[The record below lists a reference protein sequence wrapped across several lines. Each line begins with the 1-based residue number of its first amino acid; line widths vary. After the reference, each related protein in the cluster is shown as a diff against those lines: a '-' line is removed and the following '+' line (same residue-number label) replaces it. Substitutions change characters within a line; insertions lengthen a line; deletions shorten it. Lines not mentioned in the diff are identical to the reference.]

1 MSLWQRIAAQF
12 GNPRGIAGQIAGF
25 IMAHRQSN
33 IERSEWAVSLLDLKP
48 TDRVLEIGFGPGV
61 TIQMMSGIVSDGLI
75 LGLDHSAVMVRQ
87 ASRRNRESIS
97 SGRVRLLHGSLS
109 DFPPDE
115 GPFNRIL
122 DINTFQFWKDPVDAL
137 KSLKAQLCPGGV
149 IAIVHQPRKPGAED
163 DDTARAGKKCAE
175 LLREAGYQEVTI
187 EQKRMKPVS
196 ATCVLG
202 KAP

>member
-1 MSLWQRIAAQF
+1 MRLWQRIAAQF

-137 KSLKAQLCPGGV
+137 KSLKPQLCPGGV

>member
-1 MSLWQRIAAQF
+1 MSLWQRIASQF
-12 GNPRGIAGQIAGF
+12 GNPRGIPGQIAGF

-33 IERSEWAVSLLDLKP
+33 IERSDWAVSLLDLKP
-48 TDRVLEIGFGPGV
+48 SDRVLEIGFGPGV
-61 TIQMMSGIVSDGLI
+61 TIQKMSGIVSDGRV
-75 LGLDHSAVMVRQ
+75 LGLDRSAVMVRQ

-97 SGRVRLLHGSLS
+97 SGRVRLLHGSIS
-109 DFPPDE
+109 AFPPGE

-122 DINTFQFWKDPVDAL
+122 DINTFQFWKDPLDAL
-137 KSLKAQLCPGGV
+137 KNLKAQLYPGGV
-149 IAIVHQPRKPGAED
+149 IAIVHQPRKPGAGD

-187 EQKRMKPVS
+187 EQKRMKPAS
-196 ATCVLG
+196 ATCIRG